1 MKLWARNTF
10 AFSQV
15 PGIIHDFH
23 TVCVVF
29 KKGAWSTSC
38 SQGAGDRVAQCS
50 GDTDTNVLQV
60 YFGRTVASL
69 SRGEDS
75 REPMDVLQ
83 VLGTCAAAS
92 SGRTPEGGTSF
103 APLSSLAAC
112 GCGAREGD
120 GLHFFHSLLGICGR
134 LACHV
139 LTG

>member
-69 SRGEDS
+69 SLGEDS
-75 REPMDVLQ
+75 REPMDVLERLLL
-83 VLGTCAAAS
+83 VLILGQHCN
-92 SGRTPEGGTSF
+92 
-103 APLSSLAAC
+103 LL
-112 GCGAREGD
+112 
-120 GLHFFHSLLGICGR
+120 FHTEIRGN
-134 LACHV
+134 A
-139 LTG
+139 